1 MIVCYW
7 AVVLGFS
14 VGASIAAAVSWR
26 LLGYLEYTLISISG
40 LVGAAFVL
48 IVFGRTSEKA

>member
-1 MIVCYW
+1 MGLFEFVVMIVCYW

-14 VGASIAAAVSWR
+14 VGASIAAA
-26 LLGYLEYTLISISG
+26 
-40 LVGAAFVL
+40 FVL